1 MVGQLLIQ
9 FVEWLGHQG
18 ALSRT
23 LGEQIVRTEEILHGN
38 QEESRQKKETLSGPM
53 LVKKFPKA
61 SQEKHLSRG
70 FSVKVGELFSPLAE
84 TGQIDYLRTLAVQKT

>member
-1 MVGQLLIQ
+1 VVGQLLIQ

-18 ALSRT
+18 ALLRT
-23 LGEQIVRTEEILHGN
+23 LGEQIVRTEETLHGN

-70 FSVKVGELFSPLAE
+70 FSVKAGELFPQIAA
-84 TGQIDYLRTLAVQKT
+84 TGQLFL

>member
-1 MVGQLLIQ
+1 
-9 FVEWLGHQG
+9 
-18 ALSRT
+18 
-23 LGEQIVRTEEILHGN
+23 
-38 QEESRQKKETLSGPM
+38 M

-84 TGQIDYLRTLAVQKT
+84 RGQIVSLRAVLL

>member
-18 ALSRT
+18 ALLRT
-23 LGEQIVRTEEILHGN
+23 LGEQIVRTEETLHGN

-70 FSVKVGELFSPLAE
+70 FSVKAGELFLPLAE
-84 TGQIDYLRTLAVQKT
+84 TGQIVSLRAVLVQRT

>member
-70 FSVKVGELFSPLAE
+70 FSVKTGELSRRLQ